1 MSATIENVGR
11 PWWEEPDGARSR
23 RAGLAWLLL
32 GLLAMLVFELTAN
45 PALAVTVGCLKLG
58 GDGLAS
64 AIHRWRAD
72 PDPPRGRA
80 TALFLAA
87 WSLWRVTGIAVLLF
101 VLLAFL
107 IHTLRPVMNARGARP
122 AEMGIMVVTALIL
135 TGVGSVLAA
144 LTSFA
149 AIACAWLG
157 RVKVWIGRPS
167 GDNRVKWTIEAVV
180 ALTACLLP
188 FAGTLGMLG
197 LYYLLGGQGVGEGWP
212 AVLGL
217 CLSCLVV
224 STLPAF
230 SRAAI
235 KRVVAGSPEADWPTV
250 KAEAVA
256 GI

>member
-1 MSATIENVGR
+1 MSATIENGGR
-11 PWWEEPDGARSR
+11 PWWDEPDGTRSR
-23 RAGLAWLLL
+23 RTGLAWLLL

-64 AIHRWRAD
+64 AVRRWRAD
-72 PDPPRGRA
+72 PDRPRGRA
-80 TALFLAA
+80 TALFLVA
-87 WSLWRVTGIAVLLF
+87 WSFWKVTGIAVLLF

-107 IHTLRPVMNARGARP
+107 IHTLRPLMNARGARP
-122 AEMGIMVVTALIL
+122 ADIGIMGATALIL
-135 TGVGSVLAA
+135 TAVGSVLAA
-144 LTSFA
+144 LTSFT

-167 GDNRVKWTIEAVV
+167 GDNRAKLTIEAVV

-197 LYYLLGGQGVGEGWP
+197 LYYHLGGRGVGEGWP

-235 KRVVAGSPEADWPTV
+235 KRVVAGSPEADWPIG
-250 KAEAVA
+250 EASS
-256 GI
+256 